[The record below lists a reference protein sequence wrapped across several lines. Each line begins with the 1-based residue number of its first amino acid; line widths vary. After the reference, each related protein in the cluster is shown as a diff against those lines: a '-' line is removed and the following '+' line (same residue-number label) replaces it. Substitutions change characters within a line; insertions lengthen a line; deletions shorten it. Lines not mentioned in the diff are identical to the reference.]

1 MISILAY
8 FLAGIIFALYVTPIL
23 KGVATVICD
32 YLEVLSTLCEAKIS
46 RIAKKTNDEINGN
59 SKKVKIGFVVDEE
72 EEEET
77 DEDD

>member
-23 KGVATVICD
+23 KGIATVICD

-59 SKKVKIGFVVDEE
+59 SKKIKMGFIVNE